1 MARRTKEEAQAT
13 RSHILDTAELVFQ
26 ERGVSRTSLNDIAL
40 AAGLTRGAIYWH
52 FKDKADLFNAMLSRV
67 TLPMEQ
73 LVHAS
78 DDPQLDAPV
87 DHILE
92 SFVDALRKT
101 VHDPQVR
108 RVFDIATNKIEY
120 VDELDKVWERHRQ
133 AHADMLAHVESGLK
147 RAVQRG
153 QIVLRRPARTVA
165 IGLHA
170 LIDGLIRT
178 WLLEPDSFDLVR
190 VGRQVL
196 EGYLAG
202 MAPVPLEPA
211 VPETVTPAPDSPPVP
226 AGVRRGGG
234 RAARS

>member
-52 FKDKADLFNAMLSRV
+52 FKDKGDLFNAMMLRV

-73 LVHAS
+73 MVHAS

-108 RVFDIATNKIEY
+108 RVFDIASHKVEY

-133 AHADMLAHVESGLK
+133 VHSEMLERVESALK

-153 QIVLRRPARTVA
+153 QIVLRAPARTVA

-202 MAPVPLEPA
+202 MAPVPPA
-211 VPETVTPAPDSPPVP
+211 ITPVPGSSPAP
-226 AGVRRGGG
+226 AGARRGAG

>member
-52 FKDKADLFNAMLSRV
+52 FKDKGDLFNAMMLRV

-73 LVHAS
+73 MVHAS

-108 RVFDIATNKIEY
+108 RVFDIASHKVEY
-120 VDELDKVWERHRQ
+120 VDELER
-133 AHADMLAHVESGLK
+133 VESALK
-147 RAVQRG
+147 RAVQRH
-153 QIVLRRPARTVA
+153 QIVLRTPARTVA

-196 EGYLAG
+196 EGYLVG
-202 MAPVPLEPA
+202 MAPAPPL
-211 VPETVTPAPDSPPVP
+211 VTPVPGSSPAP

-234 RAARS
+234 RAVRS

>member
-52 FKDKADLFNAMLSRV
+52 FKDKGDLFNAMMLRV

-73 LVHAS
+73 MVHAS

-108 RVFDIATNKIEY
+108 RVFDIASHKVEY

-133 AHADMLAHVESGLK
+133 VHNEMLERVESALK
-147 RAVQRG
+147 RAVQRH
-153 QIVLRRPARTVA
+153 QIVLRTPARTVA

-202 MAPVPLEPA
+202 MAPVPPSITP
-211 VPETVTPAPDSPPVP
+211 VPGSSPAP
-226 AGVRRGGG
+226 AGARRGAG

>member
-1 MARRTKEEAQAT
+1 MARRTKEEALAT

-52 FKDKADLFNAMLSRV
+52 FKDKGDLFNAMMLRV

-73 LVHAS
+73 MVHAS

-108 RVFDIATNKIEY
+108 RVFDIASHKVEY

-133 AHADMLAHVESGLK
+133 VHNEMLERVESALK
-147 RAVQRG
+147 RAVQRH
-153 QIVLRRPARTVA
+153 QIVLRTPARTVA

-178 WLLEPDSFDLVR
+178 WLLEPESFDLVR

-196 EGYLAG
+196 EGYLVG
-202 MAPVPLEPA
+202 MAPAPA
-211 VPETVTPAPDSPPVP
+211 VPMVTPVPGSSPAP

>member
-52 FKDKADLFNAMLSRV
+52 FKDKGDLFNAMMLRV

-73 LVHAS
+73 MVHAS

-108 RVFDIATNKIEY
+108 RVFDIASHKVEY
-120 VDELDKVWERHRQ
+120 VDELDKVWERHLKV
-133 AHADMLAHVESGLK
+133 HDEMLARVEGALRRSQ
-147 RAVQRG
+147 QRG
-153 QIVLRRPARTVA
+153 QVSLRAPARTVA

-170 LIDGLIRT
+170 LIDGLIRN
-178 WLLEPDSFDLVR
+178 WLLAPESFDLVK

-202 MAPVPLEPA
+202 MAPAPPA
-211 VPETVTPAPDSPPVP
+211 VMPVPGSAPAP
-226 AGVRRGGG
+226 ARRGGG
-234 RAARS
+234 RAGR

>member
-52 FKDKADLFNAMLSRV
+52 FKDKADLFNAMLLRV

-73 LVHAS
+73 MVHAS

-108 RVFDIATNKIEY
+108 RVFFIATHKVEY
-120 VDELDKVWERHRQ
+120 VDELHKVWERHLQ
-133 AHADMLAHVESGLK
+133 VHDEMLVHVESALK

-153 QIVLRRPARTVA
+153 QIALRAPGRTVA
-165 IGLHA
+165 LGLHA
-170 LIDGLIRT
+170 LTDGLIRS
-178 WLLEPDSFDLVR
+178 WLLAPESFDLVK
-190 VGRQVL
+190 VGRQVF

-202 MAPVPLEPA
+202 MAPPPVR
-211 VPETVTPAPDSPPVP
+211 PAPDAP
-226 AGVRRGGG
+226 AAKAPARRGAGPAS
-234 RAARS
+234 R

>member
-1 MARRTKEEAQAT
+1 MARRTKEEALAT

-52 FKDKADLFNAMLSRV
+52 FKDKGDLFNAMLLRV

-73 LVHAS
+73 MVHAS
-78 DDPQLDAPV
+78 ADPHVDAPV

-108 RVFDIATNKIEY
+108 RVFDIATNKVEY

-133 AHADMLAHVESGLK
+133 VHADMLAHVESALK

-153 QIVLRRPARTVA
+153 QIVLRAPARTVA

-170 LIDGLIRT
+170 VIDGLIRT

-202 MAPVPLEPA
+202 MAPVPPTPPA
-211 VPETVTPAPDSPPVP
+211 VTPVPGSSPAP
-226 AGVRRGGG
+226 AGARRGAG
-234 RAARS
+234 RAVRS

>member
-52 FKDKADLFNAMLSRV
+52 FKDKADLFNAMLLRV

-73 LVHAS
+73 MVHAS

-108 RVFDIATNKIEY
+108 RVFFIATTRSSMSTSCTRCGSATCRCTTRC
-120 VDELDKVWERHRQ
+120 WCT
-133 AHADMLAHVESGLK
+133 S
-147 RAVQRG
+147 RAR
-153 QIVLRRPARTVA
+153 
-165 IGLHA
+165 
-170 LIDGLIRT
+170 
-178 WLLEPDSFDLVR
+178 
-190 VGRQVL
+190 
-196 EGYLAG
+196 
-202 MAPVPLEPA
+202 
-211 VPETVTPAPDSPPVP
+211 
-226 AGVRRGGG
+226 
-234 RAARS
+234 